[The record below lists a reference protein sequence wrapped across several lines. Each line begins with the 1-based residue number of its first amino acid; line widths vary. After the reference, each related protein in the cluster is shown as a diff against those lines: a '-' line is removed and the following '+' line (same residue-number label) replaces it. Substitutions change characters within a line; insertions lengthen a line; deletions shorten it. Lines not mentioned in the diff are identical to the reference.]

1 MFIFIIWLIP
11 EPDLSVFF
19 KQEEKKPENANTT
32 VTTTTPTP
40 SSKKNNSKKSK
51 NSNSN
56 SKSNK
61 APQPQPQ
68 PQPKSDNSKG
78 INASEKDKKSLLQVG
93 IITAFGI
100 SLHNFP
106 EGMAV
111 YLSCLARGPVVGLP
125 LTLAIAAHNIPEGM
139 AVAAPI
145 YSACG
150 DGWTAFKYAFLSG
163 ICEPLGA
170 LAVFLF
176 LSNYLTQWF
185 IEVLT
190 SGVAGIMVMMSFK
203 ELIPTTLNYISA
215 DKATTSFMIGMV
227 IISAT
232 ILFLDKFI

>member
-19 KQEEKKPENANTT
+19 KKDEKKPENENAAVAN
-32 VTTTTPTP
+32 P
-40 SSKKNNSKKSK
+40 KKGNSKKGK
-51 NSNSN
+51 
-56 SKSNK
+56 SKSKSKSKSDKTPNSQ
-61 APQPQPQ
+61 A
-68 PQPKSDNSKG
+68 QPKSENTKG

-185 IEVLT
+185 IEALT

-227 IISAT
+227 VISAT
-232 ILFLDKFI
+232 ILFLDQFI

>member
-1 MFIFIIWLIP
+1 M
-11 EPDLSVFF
+11 FF
-19 KQEEKKPENANTT
+19 KDDSKDNAKPD
-32 VTTTTPTP
+32 
-40 SSKKNNSKKSK
+40 SKNNSKAK
-51 NSNSN
+51 NAKFKPKNK
-56 SKSNK
+56 SKSNNNTNNNTNINNN
-61 APQPQPQ
+61 
-68 PQPKSDNSKG
+68 NSKG
-78 INASEKDKKSLLQVG
+78 LKTSEKDKKSLLQVG

-150 DGWTAFKYAFLSG
+150 NGWTAFKYAFISG

-190 SGVAGIMVMMSFK
+190 AGVAGIMVMMSFK

-232 ILFLDKFI
+232 ILFLDQFI

>member
-1 MFIFIIWLIP
+1 MFIFVIWLIP

-19 KQEEKKPENANTT
+19 KSDNKSSINTNNNTKSNNKKSTNKNT
-32 VTTTTPTP
+32 
-40 SSKKNNSKKSK
+40 SKSNNKTSK
-51 NSNSN
+51 NSKQQQQLSKKEEAV
-56 SKSNK
+56 KSNT
-61 APQPQPQ
+61 
-68 PQPKSDNSKG
+68 
-78 INASEKDKKSLLQVG
+78 EKDKRSLLQVG

-111 YLSCLARGPVVGLP
+111 YLSCLARGPMVGLP

-145 YSACG
+145 YHACG

-163 ICEPLGA
+163 ICEPVGA

-176 LSNYLTQWF
+176 LGNYLTQWF

-190 SGVAGIMVMMSFK
+190 AGVAGIMVMMTVK
-203 ELIPTTLNYISA
+203 ELIPTTLNYISP
-215 DKATTSFMIGMV
+215 DKATLSFMLGMV

-232 ILFLDKFI
+232 ILFLDQFI

>member
-1 MFIFIIWLIP
+1 MFIFVIWLIP

-19 KQEEKKPENANTT
+19 KNDNKSSINTNNNTKSNNKKSTNKNTSK
-32 VTTTTPTP
+32 
-40 SSKKNNSKKSK
+40 SSKTAKNSKQQQQLSK
-51 NSNSN
+51 KEEAV
-56 SKSNK
+56 KSNT
-61 APQPQPQ
+61 
-68 PQPKSDNSKG
+68 
-78 INASEKDKKSLLQVG
+78 EKDKRSLLQVG

-111 YLSCLARGPVVGLP
+111 YLSCLARGPMVGLP

-145 YSACG
+145 YHACG

-163 ICEPLGA
+163 ICEPVGA

-176 LSNYLTQWF
+176 LGNYLTQWF

-190 SGVAGIMVMMSFK
+190 AGVAGIMVMMTVK
-203 ELIPTTLNYISA
+203 ELIPTTLNYISP
-215 DKATTSFMIGMV
+215 DKATLSFMLGMV

-232 ILFLDKFI
+232 ILFLDQFI

>member
-19 KQEEKKPENANTT
+19 KDDSKDNAKPD
-32 VTTTTPTP
+32 
-40 SSKKNNSKKSK
+40 SKNNSKAKNAKSK
-51 NSNSN
+51 PKNK
-56 SKSNK
+56 SKSNNNNNNNNNTNNTNNN
-61 APQPQPQ
+61 
-68 PQPKSDNSKG
+68 NSKG
-78 INASEKDKKSLLQVG
+78 LKTSEKDKKSLLQVG

-150 DGWTAFKYAFLSG
+150 NGWTAFKYAFISG

-190 SGVAGIMVMMSFK
+190 AGVAGIMVMMSFK

-232 ILFLDKFI
+232 ILFLDQFI